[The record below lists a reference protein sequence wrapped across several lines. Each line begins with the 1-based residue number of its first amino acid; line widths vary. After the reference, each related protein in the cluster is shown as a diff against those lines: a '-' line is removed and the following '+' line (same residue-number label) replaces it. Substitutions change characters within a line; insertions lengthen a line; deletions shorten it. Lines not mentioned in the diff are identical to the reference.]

1 MEKPYD
7 EQYLTKLVEDF
18 VSQKKLL
25 SQLETRVDKIKK
37 ELSSVVDQ
45 HGTSDDNGHIWL
57 NIGGHELKRERRVSK
72 SFDTVSAEQWAREQ
86 GFWADVVEVIERI
99 SEEKVAALA
108 WNNKDLLPIV
118 QTFYTE
124 KETWAFKT

>member
-45 HGTSDDNGHIWL
+45 HGTPDDNGHIWL

-86 GFWADVVEVIERI
+86 GFWAEVVEVIERI

>member
-25 SQLETRVDKIKK
+25 SQLETRVDKMKK

-45 HGTSDDNGHIWL
+45 HGTPDDNGHIWL

-86 GFWADVVEVIERI
+86 GFWAEVVEVIERI

>member
-1 MEKPYD
+1 MATEYD

-25 SQLETRVDKIKK
+25 SQLETRVEKMKK
-37 ELSSVVDQ
+37 ELSAVVDQ
-45 HGTSDDNGHIWL
+45 HGTPDDSGHIWL

-72 SFDTVSAEQWAREQ
+72 SFDSVSAEKWAREQ
-86 GFWADVVEVIERI
+86 GLWAEVVEVIERV
-99 SEEKVAALA
+99 SEEKVAGLA
-108 WNNKDLLPIV
+108 WKNKSLLPIV